1 MKKYEIEA
9 LINSL
14 KRVITESDEKW
25 NNKVSHTEIIGFLQG
40 SIKGVIDIL
49 EEKNENTRS

>member
-14 KRVITESDEKW
+14 KRVI
-25 NNKVSHTEIIGFLQG
+25 
-40 SIKGVIDIL
+40 DIL

>member
-14 KRVITESDEKW
+14 KRVIEDTDQQWKDG
-25 NNKVSHTEIIGFLQG
+25 VSHATIIGYLQG